1 VVAQE
6 QLVRWV
12 VDPQNPS
19 RILPDQKR
27 RAPGRGAWLHPIE
40 QCAQQ
45 AVRRRGFARAF
56 RSGGI
61 THDLAALL
69 HVMPTESVADSVR
82 QETQTES
89 GSGKVETR

>member
-1 VVAQE
+1 M
-6 QLVRWV
+6 RWV
-12 VDPQNPS
+12 VDPQEPT
-19 RILPDQKR
+19 RLLPDPKR
-27 RAPGRGAWLHPIE
+27 RMPGRGAWLHPIE
-40 QCAQQ
+40 QCAHL

-61 THDLAALL
+61 HHDLSALL
-69 HVMPTESVADSVR
+69 NVMPTESLSDSVR